1 MLRWIHPTITYK
13 IAQYISKSGRHNTHS
28 EKFNE
33 NVRIELQDISKKHF
47 ENGFN
52 YMISGHYHL
61 GEMFKVNEGKLAVL
75 GDWFFRPYYAV
86 FDGEDL
92 SLEPWEHDA

>member
-1 MLRWIHPTITYK
+1 MKINAHLFHFQCPLIKIH
-13 IAQYISKSGRHNTHS
+13 IS
-28 EKFNE
+28 F
-33 NVRIELQDISKKHF
+33 
-47 ENGFN
+47 
-52 YMISGHYHL
+52 GHYHL
-61 GEMFKVNEGKLAVL
+61 GEMFKVNEGKLVVL